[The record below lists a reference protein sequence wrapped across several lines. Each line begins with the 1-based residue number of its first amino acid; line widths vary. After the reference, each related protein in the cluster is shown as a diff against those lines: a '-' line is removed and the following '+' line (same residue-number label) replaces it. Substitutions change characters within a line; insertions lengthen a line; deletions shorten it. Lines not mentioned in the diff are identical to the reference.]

1 MRVTVWNCALY
12 ASDHVK
18 LWLICEWPCETVP
31 YMRVTMWN
39 CASYASDHVKL
50 CLICEWPCETVPYM
64 RVTMWNCALYASDH
78 VKLCPICEWP
88 CKTVP
93 YMRVTMWNCALYA
106 SYHVQLWLR
115 WCLWKQDCHYHCF
128 YIFLDSDVTLPT
140 LSIQFLSFVATHLNI
155 NSMRAEIHLHAYEM
169 CLLSIRIN
177 NLFLCSHGKKHVLL
191 IECNDKLSENYT
203 NGIQFRFCPYNI
215 LGVTDRSINCHM
227 ALSALN
233 YLYNILS
240 SFAKLIKNSK
250 MSLSTMKVQWYRV
263 PTKER

>member
-1 MRVTVWNCALY
+1 
-12 ASDHVK
+12 
-18 LWLICEWPCETVP
+18 
-31 YMRVTMWN
+31 
-39 CASYASDHVKL
+39 
-50 CLICEWPCETVPYM
+50 
-64 RVTMWNCALYASDH
+64 
-78 VKLCPICEWP
+78 
-88 CKTVP
+88 
-93 YMRVTMWNCALYA
+93 MRVTMWNCALYA

-115 WCLWKQDCHYHCF
+115 WCLWKQDCNYHCF

-155 NSMRAEIHLHAYEM
+155 NSMRAEIFLHAYEM

-215 LGVTDRSINCHM
+215 LGMTDRSINCHM
-227 ALSALN
+227 ALRAMN

-240 SFAKLIKNSK
+240 SFAKLINNSK